1 MGNAPARRV
10 DSNHRSRHHRIG
22 HHVLPARRRR
32 ARESVAVDRQP
43 PRRPQARA
51 TVSLAGRSPVSGQDV
66 TRKLLRRLTLLAA
79 LALLAGLVLPVLPA
93 QAINCDY
100 GDNFYQ
106 FHADQSWDYTATVTD
121 PSDGNQY
128 LEDVST
134 GGTLFCQTA
143 SETGGD
149 GLGYSEWVQK
159 NTSNCLTYDASA
171 RQRLSLIPCAYK
183 DSQYWTLQDPLGGP
197 EHWGYIKNMYGTEIA
212 MWDEGYANSW
222 VFGACESFT
231 SP

>member
-1 MGNAPARRV
+1 
-10 DSNHRSRHHRIG
+10 
-22 HHVLPARRRR
+22 
-32 ARESVAVDRQP
+32 
-43 PRRPQARA
+43 
-51 TVSLAGRSPVSGQDV
+51 V

-197 EHWGYIKNMYGTEIA
+197 EHWGYIKNMYGTQIA

-231 SP
+231 SPPWPLGCDSNAPYYFDWTLYGPYR